1 MMPDT
6 PKKKSLQLI
15 IHLLGWG
22 IVFGIPL
29 FFFERNSTAD
39 YIDRYLRFIS
49 APVSLMII
57 FYFNYCYLIDKF
69 LFRKQTR
76 EYLLSNIVLIAFV
89 TYACTSGTNCI
100 FREQCLQILLNTFR

>member
-76 EYLLSNIVLIAFV
+76 EYRTHCICNLMPALLARTAYSGSNA
-89 TYACTSGTNCI
+89 SKSS
-100 FREQCLQILLNTFR
+100 